1 MIYLTV
7 WAYFQSRKEDGKY
20 ALTNGLQMGCEKL
33 ALFRFL
39 LVASVMPVFRSP
51 LQNSEC
57 VKCIRCRQDGT
68 PYDEGG
74 YLQALCRHGSPPGAC
89 LPAAR
94 SGQFTGPG
102 VRW

>member
-20 ALTNGLQMGCEKL
+20 AVTNGLQMGCEKL
-33 ALFRFL
+33 ALFRFFP
-39 LVASVMPVFRSP
+39 VASVMPVFAPPFRIASV
-51 LQNSEC
+51 SS
-57 VKCIRCRQDGT
+57 VFRCRPAGT

-74 YLQALCRHGSPPGAC
+74 YLQALCRRGSPPVAC

-94 SGQFTGPG
+94 SG
-102 VRW
+102 